1 MKKKRLLTLMA
12 LTVMALGAWGQAGGI
27 STTGYA
33 ICDSKW
39 KQLCIL
45 PASAEESNGTSVRFF
60 NCRADLTGIGSGGSG
75 KFKILNPTANKKD
88 NASTTIYLGGTNSG
102 TYPSVGVASGSA
114 GVKKAILNYNP
125 ENFTITFEDTD
136 VFELKVPSVG
146 ATTLCLPLNATIPT
160 GVKAYKLTYSEDKL
174 HATPIEGETI
184 SANTPVLINA
194 RQGKYS
200 FTLSG
205 NYNYNIANN
214 GQTGSNLIQ
223 WFVDI
228 PAAADNLLI
237 GVYQPHYVPT
247 NSYVLQDGKNGLG
260 FYKVDVNNYAI
271 NSFRCY
277 IPSSAIPAAAHSL
290 SIVFDDSETT
300 GIADVRGK
308 KEDVRGDIFNL
319 SGQRVGK
326 DYKGVVI
333 KNGRKMIQK

>member
-1 MKKKRLLTLMA
+1 MKTTKRILVLLCLMVV
-12 LTVMALGAWGQAGGI
+12 TMGAWAQAGGI

-45 PASAEESNGTSVRFF
+45 PASAEESDGTSVRFF
-60 NCRADLTGIGSGGSG
+60 NCREDLIGSS
-75 KFKILNPTANKKD
+75 KFKILNPTANTGSG
-88 NASTTIYLGGTNSG
+88 ASTTIYLGGTDTKESWPTFG
-102 TYPSVGVASGSA
+102 ATSGSA
-114 GVKKAILNYNP
+114 GVKKAILNYSSSS
-125 ENFTITFEDTD
+125 ITFENTD

-205 NYNYNIANN
+205 NYNYNIDNN
-214 GQTGSNLIQ
+214 GQLGSGQIQ

-237 GVYQPHYVPT
+237 GVYQPHFVP
-247 NSYVLQDGKNGLG
+247 NGSWVLQVGDNGLG
-260 FYKVDVNNYAI
+260 FYQVNVNNYAI
-271 NSFRCY
+271 NAFRCY
-277 IPSSAIPAAAHSL
+277 VTLPDVGAHSL

-300 GIADVRGK
+300 GIADVKGQ

>member
-1 MKKKRLLTLMA
+1 MKKKRLLTLMV

-45 PASAEESNGTSVRFF
+45 PASAEESDGTSVRFF
-60 NCRADLTGIGSGGSG
+60 NCRTDLIGSG
-75 KFKILNPTANKKD
+75 KFKILNPTANTSSS
-88 NASTTIYLGGTNSG
+88 ASTTIYLGGTNKGS
-102 TYPSVGVASGSA
+102 YPTFGATSGSA
-114 GVKKAILNYNP
+114 GVKKAILNYDP
-125 ENFTITFEDTD
+125 ENFTITFENTD

-194 RQGKYS
+194 PQGKYS

-214 GQTGSNLIQ
+214 GQSGSNLVQ

-237 GVYQPHYVPT
+237 GVYQPHFVP
-247 NSYVLQDGKNGLG
+247 NGSYVLQVGAKGLG
-260 FYKVDVNNYAI
+260 FYQVNVNNYAI
-271 NSFRCY
+271 NAFRCY
-277 IPSSAIPAAAHSL
+277 VTLPGAGARSL

-300 GIADVRGK
+300 GIADVRGQ
-308 KEDVRGDIFNL
+308 KEDVRSDIFNL

>member
-1 MKKKRLLTLMA
+1 MKKKGLLTLMA
-12 LTVMALGAWGQAGGI
+12 LTVMAVGAWGQAGGI

-45 PASAEESNGTSVRFF
+45 PASAEESDGTSVRFF
-60 NCRADLTGIGSGGSG
+60 NCRADLIGSG
-75 KFKILNPTANKKD
+75 KFRILNPTANMK
-88 NASTTIYLGGTNSG
+88 NSASTTIYLAGTDTKESWPTFG
-102 TYPSVGVASGSA
+102 ATSGSA
-114 GVKKAILNYNP
+114 GVKKAILNYSSSS
-125 ENFTITFEDTD
+125 ITFENTD

-146 ATTLCLPLNATIPT
+146 ATTLCLPLAATIPT

-194 RQGKYS
+194 PQRKYS

-205 NYNYNIANN
+205 DYNYNIDNN
-214 GQTGSNLIQ
+214 GQSGSSQIQ

-237 GVYQPHYVPT
+237 GVYQPHFVP
-247 NSYVLQDGKNGLG
+247 NGSYVLQVGRQGLG
-260 FYKVDVNNYAI
+260 FYQVNVNNYAI
-271 NSFRCY
+271 NAFRCY
-277 IPSSAIPAAAHSL
+277 LTLPVAAPEAHAL
-290 SIVFDDSETT
+290 TIVYPDDETT
-300 GIADVRGK
+300 GIADVRGQ
-308 KEDVRGDIFNL
+308 KEDVRSDIFNL